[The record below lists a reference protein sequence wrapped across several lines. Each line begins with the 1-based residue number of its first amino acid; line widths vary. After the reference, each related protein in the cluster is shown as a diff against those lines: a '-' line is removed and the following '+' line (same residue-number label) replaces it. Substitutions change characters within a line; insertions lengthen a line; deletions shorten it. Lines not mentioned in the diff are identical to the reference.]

1 MVSTP
6 HFNTF
11 DQNGLY
17 IAYKNDTLK
26 DEKKSNV
33 IVKDINFGVSLFCME
48 TSCSLN
54 DGNFPEIVD
63 PSTPIPF
70 NIDNGLNISNLNFD

>member
-1 MVSTP
+1 
-6 HFNTF
+6 
-11 DQNGLY
+11 
-17 IAYKNDTLK
+17 
-26 DEKKSNV
+26 
-33 IVKDINFGVSLFCME
+33 ME